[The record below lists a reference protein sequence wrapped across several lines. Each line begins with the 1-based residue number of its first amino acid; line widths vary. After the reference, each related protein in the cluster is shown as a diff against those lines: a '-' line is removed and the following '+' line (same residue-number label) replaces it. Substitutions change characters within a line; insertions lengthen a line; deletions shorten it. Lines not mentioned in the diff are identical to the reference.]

1 MRSRRSSQPRA
12 EGNKMASLPRSV
24 FCAAAAVVLTV
35 SYASRASGPQQ
46 PFTIAI
52 STAQNVFKSGSE
64 IALQL
69 VLTNTSR
76 DSIQIGQAIDGTSPI
91 VAGRLVE
98 VYVHDEK
105 SDPAPETKYQRALRG
120 EGPPSDLP
128 VTSGIGSSLSP
139 GKNSG
144 KGLVI
149 ILNKFYDLREPGK
162 YKIELQWADPTSK
175 TIVKSNTTT
184 VTVTP

>member
-1 MRSRRSSQPRA
+1 MLSSMRSA
-12 EGNKMASLPRSV
+12 LP
-24 FCAAAAVVLTV
+24 AATAVVLAIC
-35 SYASRASGPQQ
+35 YASHASGPHQ
-46 PFTIAI
+46 PFTMTIG
-52 STAQNVFKSGSE
+52 TAESVFKSGSE

-105 SDPAPETKYQRALRG
+105 GDPAPETKYQRALRG

-149 ILNKFYDLREPGK
+149 ILNKFYDLRKSGK

-175 TIVKSNTTT
+175 TVVKSNTTT